1 MLKGEHFNM
10 IRSMTGFGSAS
21 GEFAGRTLTVE
32 IKSVNNRFREVVTR
46 MPKICAPLE
55 DSIKKLVASRLER
68 GRVDLWLQLDDR
80 EAKRRG
86 LTIDLEYAYEVKG
99 LLTQLKDH
107 LDLNDSITLDHILA
121 HGVIGQSDDSPALE
135 ELWTAVSPLV
145 EEALT
150 ALVTMREAEGANLIH
165 DLEKRLARL
174 LAANRKVE
182 ELASSA
188 PDMLLEKLK
197 NRLSELGAGVKVDQT
212 RLAQEAALLADRAD
226 ITEEVVRLNSHI
238 ARFQSILSDNEAAG
252 RRLDFLLQEMGR
264 EVNTMGSKAQDLE
277 VTGLVLDMKAELE
290 KLREQVQ
297 NIE

>member
-1 MLKGEHFNM
+1 
-10 IRSMTGFGSAS
+10 MTGFGTAT
-21 GEFAGRTLTVE
+21 GETAGRTLTVE

-46 MPKICAPLE
+46 MPKVCAPLE
-55 DSIKKLVASRLER
+55 DSMKKLVASRLER

-86 LTIDLEYAYEVKG
+86 LTIDLEYACEVKSI
-99 LLTQLKDH
+99 LTRLKEH
-107 LDLNDSITLDHILA
+107 LDLAGPITLEQVLA
-121 HGVIGQSDDSPALE
+121 HGVIGQSDESPALE
-135 ELWTAVSPLV
+135 ELWAVIRPLA
-145 EEALT
+145 EEALE
-150 ALVTMREAEGANLIH
+150 ALVAMRAAEGANLAR
-165 DLEKRLARL
+165 DLEKRLGRL
-174 LAANRKVE
+174 SAANRKVE

-188 PDMLLEKLK
+188 PDQLLEKLK

-212 RLAQEAALLADRAD
+212 RLAQEVALLADRAD
-226 ITEEVVRLNSHI
+226 ITEEVVRLASHI
-238 ARFQSILSDNEAAG
+238 ARFQSVLDDNEAAG

>member
-1 MLKGEHFNM
+1 
-10 IRSMTGFGSAS
+10 MTGFGTAT
-21 GEFAGRTLTVE
+21 GETAGRTLTVE

-46 MPKICAPLE
+46 MPKVCAPLE
-55 DSIKKLVASRLER
+55 DSMKKLVASRLER

-86 LTIDLEYAYEVKG
+86 LAIDLEYAREVKNI
-99 LLTQLKDH
+99 LTQLKEH
-107 LDLNDSITLDHILA
+107 LDLDGPITLEQVLA
-121 HGVIGQSDDSPALE
+121 HGVIGQSDESPALE
-135 ELWTAVSPLV
+135 ELWAVIRPLA
-145 EEALT
+145 EEALE
-150 ALVTMREAEGANLIH
+150 ALVAMRAAEGANLAR
-165 DLEKRLARL
+165 DLEKRLGRL
-174 LAANRKVE
+174 SAANRKVE

-188 PDMLLEKLK
+188 PDQLLEKLK

-212 RLAQEAALLADRAD
+212 RLAQEVALLADRAD
-226 ITEEVVRLNSHI
+226 ITEEVVRLASHI
-238 ARFQSILSDNEAAG
+238 ARFQSVLDDSEAAG

-264 EVNTMGSKAQDLE
+264 EVNTMGSKAQDLD

>member
-1 MLKGEHFNM
+1 M
-10 IRSMTGFGSAS
+10 IRSMTGFGSAA
-21 GEFAGRTLTVE
+21 GEFAGRTVTVE
-32 IKSVNNRFREVVTR
+32 VKSVNNRFREVVTR

-55 DSIKKLVASRLER
+55 EVVKKQVAARLER
-68 GRVDLWLQLDDR
+68 GRVDLWVQLDDR
-80 EAKRRG
+80 ELKKRA
-86 LTIDLEYAYEVKG
+86 IKVDFEFAWEVKA
-99 LLTQLKDH
+99 LLLQLKER
-107 LDLNDSITLDHILA
+107 LGLEGSITLDQVLSL
-121 HGVIGQSDDSPALE
+121 GVVGQEEEAPALE
-135 ELWTAVSPLV
+135 ELWAALSPLV
-145 EEALT
+145 DKALDG
-150 ALVTMREAEGANLIH
+150 LVTMREAEGLNLAA

-174 LAANRKVE
+174 AVANRKVE

-188 PDMLLEKLK
+188 PDALLEKLQ

-212 RLAQEAALLADRAD
+212 RLAQEVALLADRVD
-226 ITEEVVRLNSHI
+226 ITEEVVRLGSHLTRFNDII
-238 ARFQSILSDNEAAG
+238 AGREAAG